1 MEESDPV
8 SSDSIT
14 FSLYKFQGSQKACQ
28 APWAQILAPPFMS
41 WMTLGKLPDLSVPQ
55 FLHLQNT
62 VNDNDLNE
70 LLDS

>member
-1 MEESDPV
+1 
-8 SSDSIT
+8 
-14 FSLYKFQGSQKACQ
+14 
-28 APWAQILAPPFMS
+28 MS